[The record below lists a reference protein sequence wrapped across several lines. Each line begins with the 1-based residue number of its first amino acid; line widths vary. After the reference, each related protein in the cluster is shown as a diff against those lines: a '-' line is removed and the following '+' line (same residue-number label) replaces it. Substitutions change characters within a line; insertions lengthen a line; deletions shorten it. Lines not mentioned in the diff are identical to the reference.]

1 MNMVLSDVDE
11 TITVVD
17 ANQETFEER
26 IRTPLPAAPPPSAQ
40 FGRMASLRGSSL
52 PPRVIVRTATPSA
65 TPSFSHHVAQ
75 NHASEHWRDLFRFR
89 LSIVPDVTP
98 SVIAVTLWSVLVCAV
113 GIPTGIWLPN
123 SIILATVVGTPDE
136 ESQENLRQ
144 ALNLLAG
151 FPVAVKHHL
160 RNETEAAYTDLVPH
174 IDHMRM
180 YAHHSDE
187 NLRISKDIPLDVLN
201 HLQAYLCVAKPS
213 PVPVPIYSGLV
224 ALTDTFSQLVRIKGT
239 PIPAAYAI
247 SVEQSL
253 VVYLLAL
260 PFQFIPS
267 LAASN
272 ASSGWLTVPLVFLA
286 SFVMLGVQH
295 ISNEIEDP
303 FGIYQHDLPLDDYCD
318 DIRKFLAEVD
328 AYTLGQTGAGKSIGW
343 GAAFGFEKADYHM
356 AHGGVEN
363 KTDHLQ
369 KAERGGAG
377 DSGFEPESI
386 SWRSHCP
393 ALAVNILQIEARR
406 PVRPNAPVSLL
417 NDYTNANGAQHA
429 PVPAAMH
436 HLQQAP
442 PCLRGLQT
450 EQPQVRYSAALQA
463 LRASGPAVKASTFVA
478 VGGNCLLAA
487 PSTRNRAYKMLKQ
500 SAPPAPSRRGRRAA
514 KAAAVGGITAA
525 PIATASPPTN
535 DFLDTGNFLLPSSF
549 GFNAP
554 SPAFTVASVSES
566 GLYLGPITM
575 SQAEQNESMQVL
587 HAEYLDSA
595 FGMYYVGADQAE
607 SHPHPLDPFAC
618 FQLEDEPQSCDT
630 SCQPSATQSAN
641 PTKPNLDGRPV
652 KLECTFSS
660 LFDLGSDE
668 LLVAPSSSSSS
679 PSLLP
684 AASFVMMPPA
694 SCDLEPKL
702 DDAPQQVLSGA
713 LRYPERVAPILG
725 AATAVH
731 KQVSFLVEV
740 VNEGVDPAVRQ

>member
-1 MNMVLSDVDE
+1 MGGDAVSELSEPLDLVRLSLDERIYVKMRGDRELRGRLHAYDQHMNMVLSDVDE

-26 IRTPLPAAPPPSAQ
+26 IRVSE
-40 FGRMASLRGSSL
+40 
-52 PPRVIVRTATPSA
+52 RTARA
-65 TPSFSHHVAQ
+65 
-75 NHASEHWRDLFRFR
+75 HAFR
-89 LSIVPDVTP
+89 
-98 SVIAVTLWSVLVCAV
+98 
-113 GIPTGIWLPN
+113 
-123 SIILATVVGTPDE
+123 
-136 ESQENLRQ
+136 ENLRQ

-328 AYTLGQTGAGKSIGW
+328 AYTLGETGAGKSIGW

-377 DSGFEPESI
+377 KRRRLGLL
-386 SWRSHCP
+386 R
-393 ALAVNILQIEARR
+393 AARR
-406 PVRPNAPVSLL
+406 
-417 NDYTNANGAQHA
+417 G
-429 PVPAAMH
+429 
-436 HLQQAP
+436 
-442 PCLRGLQT
+442 
-450 EQPQVRYSAALQA
+450 
-463 LRASGPAVKASTFVA
+463 
-478 VGGNCLLAA
+478 
-487 PSTRNRAYKMLKQ
+487 
-500 SAPPAPSRRGRRAA
+500 
-514 KAAAVGGITAA
+514 
-525 PIATASPPTN
+525 
-535 DFLDTGNFLLPSSF
+535 F
-549 GFNAP
+549 GF
-554 SPAFTVASVSES
+554 
-566 GLYLGPITM
+566 
-575 SQAEQNESMQVL
+575 
-587 HAEYLDSA
+587 
-595 FGMYYVGADQAE
+595 
-607 SHPHPLDPFAC
+607 
-618 FQLEDEPQSCDT
+618 
-630 SCQPSATQSAN
+630 
-641 PTKPNLDGRPV
+641 
-652 KLECTFSS
+652 
-660 LFDLGSDE
+660 
-668 LLVAPSSSSSS
+668 
-679 PSLLP
+679 
-684 AASFVMMPPA
+684 
-694 SCDLEPKL
+694 
-702 DDAPQQVLSGA
+702 
-713 LRYPERVAPILG
+713 
-725 AATAVH
+725 
-731 KQVSFLVEV
+731 
-740 VNEGVDPAVRQ
+740 